1 MICREPGAINPLLEQ
16 NSTNSNTET
25 VKFLFDSE
33 DLMETIIAIRN
44 PNLKAVHIDRYLGL
58 IKLNVSTMDI
68 ERLARRFSELH
79 VAYSQLGVDETH
91 ANAQGF
97 KLLAQRHEEGE
108 AIIASGSISEARI
121 FLRRGCPLSLRTRLW
136 RLACG
141 LHEKPT
147 SLEEQHFLRLR
158 RQCDRMDLVTDELF
172 MHDIQTVLDDPRFF
186 VFEVS

>member
-1 MICREPGAINPLLEQ
+1 MVNPLLEQ
-16 NSTNSNTET
+16 NTVNANSEA

-33 DLMETIIAIRN
+33 DLMETIISIRN
-44 PNLKAVHIDRYLGL
+44 PNLKAVHIDRYMGL
-58 IKLNVSTMDI
+58 MKLNVSTLDI
-68 ERLARRFSELH
+68 ERLTKRFAELH
-79 VAYSQLGVDETH
+79 ISYSQLGLDDTH

-108 AIIASGSISEARI
+108 AIIANGSISEARK
-121 FLRRGCPLSLRTRLW
+121 FLRRGCPLSLRARMW

-186 VFEVS
+186 VFEVIFV